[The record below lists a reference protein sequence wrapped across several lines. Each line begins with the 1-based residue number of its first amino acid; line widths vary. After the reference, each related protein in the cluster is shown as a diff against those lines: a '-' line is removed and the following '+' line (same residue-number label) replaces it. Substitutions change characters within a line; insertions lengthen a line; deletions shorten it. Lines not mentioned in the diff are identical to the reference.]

1 MTISPDGSK
10 FYIKRNTTPNLA
22 QGLFQLDLA
31 TDSMRL
37 ISRRGQCPQL
47 MPNGK
52 KLLFGNSFLDSN
64 NAIQRSIGEIENP
77 NASFDD
83 LIIDYFKYNHHN
95 ANLGIAPSNFAYMR
109 LGADTLSICDS
120 LSVITKR
127 YKANEPIGLVVY
139 PNPATN
145 KLNLV
150 FDKNSIGTIII
161 NDALG
166 KEVYSYIINNPNVE
180 LQIEISNFNSGIYYL
195 SYRNKDVSI
204 HKKFVKQ

>member
-1 MTISPDGSK
+1 MLFFEPIYINGTLTDYSISE
-10 FYIKRNTTPNLA
+10 
-22 QGLFQLDLA
+22 
-31 TDSMRL
+31 
-37 ISRRGQCPQL
+37 IS
-47 MPNGK
+47 
-52 KLLFGNSFLDSN
+52 
-64 NAIQRSIGEIENP
+64 NP
-77 NASFDD
+77 NDSFENLD
-83 LIIDYFKYNHHN
+83 IHHYKYTHPN
-95 ANLGIAPSNFAYMR
+95 AFLGIAPSNFAYMR